1 MDRERL
7 TEAVGLLNNILGNGE
22 LLSTMSGQLNQVQQS
37 SDSEMHRLFR
47 GGTAHPVR
55 PGSSASGSSSMEHG
69 GPRYQTRQHFGG
81 WSSKS
86 RKRPSAPNHPTF
98 LKDVILLPSSSCDQ
112 VCKHKTR
119 KKLHDRGF
127 ILNAFEMYKSWDSR
141 TVIMEMKEAFKEK
154 IPMDSRIELLM
165 ACGTKLVAPKLHSGQ
180 ELSGLMIHK
189 IFKSKAI
196 YVRPSND
203 LPCKLDS
210 TDSEDSVIELD
221 EDSNRSASYDLRT
234 TSASPVSLATRGR
247 NSRSQNASTRQVCV
261 ARRARANQPSPQ
273 VPSDQPSPQM
283 PSDQPPPQV
292 PSDQSSPQVTID
304 FECDNSVSQSPLVSD
319 NYDRYLSIMGALPDL
334 SSDEEVN
341 EAILAS
347 LESHPTSEHDTPAQE
362 MCVKFSDDLGVDE
375 EAVDLGGQRREFLRL
390 LIEALAHSQM
400 FEGREGN
407 ANLALESS
415 ALREDK
421 YFFAGQAIAV
431 SLVHGGPAPGFF
443 SSSLYASLTGRS
455 VKPEIEEISDSDIY
469 AKIKKVSECTSF
481 DELEQAIEPLTDYL
495 ANAGCLRPLKHIED
509 KDLLVEDVI
518 MFQVV
523 HRVSGAFQRFQDG
536 MKTLGVL
543 DAIRMHPDAFRPL
556 FCHEPTP
563 RTADIL
569 EQLFEIRLSEVGS
582 NKRRAE
588 ECVVAFW
595 RDYLLDVEE
604 QEGPLQLGG
613 ILAFATGANAIPPL
627 GFSPQPSVD
636 FLHELPL
643 RHGRH
648 LPTANTCINCL
659 ELPVLKN
666 F

>member
-1 MDRERL
+1 MTATFQSWEPFQTCLLMRKLTKLYWPVLRVIRRL
-7 TEAVGLLNNILGNGE
+7 NTTHL
-22 LLSTMSGQLNQVQQS
+22 
-37 SDSEMHRLFR
+37 HR
-47 GGTAHPVR
+47 
-55 PGSSASGSSSMEHG
+55 
-69 GPRYQTRQHFGG
+69 
-81 WSSKS
+81 
-86 RKRPSAPNHPTF
+86 
-98 LKDVILLPSSSCDQ
+98 
-112 VCKHKTR
+112 
-119 KKLHDRGF
+119 RGF
-127 ILNAFEMYKSWDSR
+127 KR
-141 TVIMEMKEAFKEK
+141 
-154 IPMDSRIELLM
+154 
-165 ACGTKLVAPKLHSGQ
+165 
-180 ELSGLMIHK
+180 LS
-189 IFKSKAI
+189 
-196 YVRPSND
+196 YN
-203 LPCKLDS
+203 
-210 TDSEDSVIELD
+210 
-221 EDSNRSASYDLRT
+221 
-234 TSASPVSLATRGR
+234 
-247 NSRSQNASTRQVCV
+247 
-261 ARRARANQPSPQ
+261 
-273 VPSDQPSPQM
+273 
-283 PSDQPPPQV
+283 
-292 PSDQSSPQVTID
+292 
-304 FECDNSVSQSPLVSD
+304 
-319 NYDRYLSIMGALPDL
+319 
-334 SSDEEVN
+334 
-341 EAILAS
+341 
-347 LESHPTSEHDTPAQE
+347 PTYQ

-375 EAVDLGGQRREFLRL
+375 EAVDLGGPRREFLRL

-443 SSSLYASLTGRS
+443 SFSLYASLTGRS

-509 KDLLVEDVI
+509 KDLLVEDII

-543 DAIRMHPDAFRPL
+543 DAIRMQPDAFRPL

-563 RTADIL
+563 LTADIL
-569 EQLFEIRLSEVGS
+569 EQLFEIRLSAVGS

-643 RHGRH
+643 RQGRH

-659 ELPVLKN
+659 RLPVLKN
-666 F
+666 FEDFKETMDFALKNTQGFGQE